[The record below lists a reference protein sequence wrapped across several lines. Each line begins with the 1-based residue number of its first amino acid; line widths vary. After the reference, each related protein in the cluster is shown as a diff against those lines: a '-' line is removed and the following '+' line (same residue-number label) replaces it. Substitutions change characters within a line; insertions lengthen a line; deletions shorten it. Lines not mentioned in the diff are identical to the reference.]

1 MIKFEQIGVN
11 LQNESTS
18 KLEAQS
24 KFSRSC
30 EICCNRGIHLE
41 CERCAIA
48 VAHKLTVSAI
58 ESKEKTETEGK

>member
-11 LQNESTS
+11 LQNESETI
-18 KLEAQS
+18 KEAQN

-30 EICCNRGIHLE
+30 DICCNRGLNIK

-48 VAHKLTVSAI
+48 IAHKLTIAALT
-58 ESKEKTETEGK
+58 KET

>member
-11 LQNESTS
+11 LQNESETI
-18 KLEAQS
+18 KEAQS

-30 EICCNRGIHLE
+30 EICCNRGLHIE

-48 VAHKLTVSAI
+48 VAHKLTFAALT
-58 ESKEKTETEGK
+58 SKENMK